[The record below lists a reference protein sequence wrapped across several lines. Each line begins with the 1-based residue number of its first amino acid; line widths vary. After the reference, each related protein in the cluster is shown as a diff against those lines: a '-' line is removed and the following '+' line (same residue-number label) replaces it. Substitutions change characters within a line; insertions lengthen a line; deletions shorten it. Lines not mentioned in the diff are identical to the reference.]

1 MKLIVGLGNPEEEAN
16 YSNTRHNMGFN
27 TINKIAKKYDISI
40 TKEKFHGLYGT
51 GKIDDEKV
59 ILLKPQT
66 YMNLSGESVI
76 EAVNFYK
83 IPLQNIIV
91 IYDDVDI
98 DPGFVRIR
106 KNGSSG
112 HHKGME
118 SIISHL
124 HTEDFCRV
132 RVGIGKPKFK
142 DDMITHVIGYIP
154 DEEQELLRKGVNSAK
169 EAVIEIIK
177 NNIDSAMNKYNFSKK
192 KDV

>member
-1 MKLIVGLGNPEEEAN
+1 MYLIIGLGNPEKD
-16 YSNTRHNMGFN
+16 YGKTRHNMGFN
-27 TINKIAKKYDISI
+27 VINELSKEYSI
-40 TKEKFHGLYGT
+40 DVNKSKFKGLYGDGT
-51 GKIDDEKV
+51 IENEKV

-154 DEEQELLRKGVNSAK
+154 DEELELLRKGVNSAK
-169 EAVIEIIK
+169 EAVIEILK
-177 NNIDSAMNKYNFSKK
+177 NNIDSAMNKYNFNKK

>member
-66 YMNLSGESVI
+66 YMNLSGTCVSEF
-76 EAVNFYK
+76 VNYYK
-83 IPLQNIIV
+83 IELKDLIV

-98 DPGFVRIR
+98 EVGKIRIR
-106 KNGSSG
+106 RNGSPST
-112 HHKGME
+112 HNGMK
-118 SIISHL
+118 SLTQSL
-124 HTEDFCRV
+124 NSNDYPRV
-132 RVGIGKPKFK
+132 RVGIGKP
-142 DDMITHVIGYIP
+142 DYDMISYVLEAIP
-154 DEEQELLRKGVNSAK
+154 DEDAK
-169 EAVIEIIK
+169 ILDESTTKAAQAVEVILK
-177 NNIDSAMNKYNFSKK
+177 DGIDKAMNIYN
-192 KDV
+192 

>member
-1 MKLIVGLGNPEEEAN
+1 MYLIIGLGNPEKD
-16 YSNTRHNMGFN
+16 YGKTRHNMGFN
-27 TINKIAKKYDISI
+27 VINEISKEYSIDINKS
-40 TKEKFHGLYGT
+40 KFKGLYGDGT
-51 GKIDDEKV
+51 IENEKV

-142 DDMITHVIGYIP
+142 AHMITYVIGYIP

>member
-1 MKLIVGLGNPEEEAN
+1 MYLIIGLGNPEKD
-16 YSNTRHNMGFN
+16 YGKTRHNMGFN
-27 TINKIAKKYDISI
+27 VINEISKQYNI
-40 TKEKFHGLYGT
+40 DVNKSKFKALYGQGT
-51 GKIDDEKV
+51 IANEKV

-83 IPLQNIIV
+83 IPLENIIV

-98 DPGFVRIR
+98 EPGLIRIR
-106 KNGSSG
+106 KSGSSG
-112 HHKGME
+112 CHKGME

-124 HTEDFCRV
+124 NTEDFCRV
-132 RVGIGKPKFK
+132 RVGIGKPKYK

-154 DEEQELLRKGVNSAK
+154 DEELALLKKGVEIAK

>member
-1 MKLIVGLGNPEEEAN
+1 MYLIVGLGNPEKD
-16 YSNTRHNMGFN
+16 YGKTRHNMGFN
-27 TINKIAKKYDISI
+27 VINEISKQYNI
-40 TKEKFHGLYGT
+40 DVNKSKFKALYGD
-51 GKIDDEKV
+51 GIIENEKV

-83 IPLQNIIV
+83 IPIQNIIV

-98 DPGFVRIR
+98 EPGFIRIR
-106 KNGSSG
+106 KSGSSG
-112 HHKGME
+112 HHKGMI

-124 HTEDFCRV
+124 NTEEFSRI
-132 RVGIGKPKFK
+132 RVGIGKPKYK

-154 DEEQELLRKGVNSAK
+154 EDELSLLNKGVETAK
-169 EAVIEIIK
+169 EAVIEILK

>member
-1 MKLIVGLGNPEEEAN
+1 MYLIIGLGNPEKD
-16 YSNTRHNMGFN
+16 YGKTRHNMGFN
-27 TINKIAKKYDISI
+27 VINELSKEYSI
-40 TKEKFHGLYGT
+40 DVNKSKFKGLYGDGT
-51 GKIDDEKV
+51 IENEKV

-154 DEEQELLRKGVNSAK
+154 DEEQELLREGVNIAK
-169 EAVIEIIK
+169 EAVIEILK